1 MLWIL
6 ALILVVLWLLGFLV
20 VHITSAAIHILLILA
35 VIALIAHFF
44 RGRGAA
50 L

>member
-1 MLWIL
+1 MLWII
-6 ALILVVLWLLGFLV
+6 ALILFVLWLLGFLV
-20 VHITSAAIHILLILA
+20 VHVGSAAIHLLLIIA